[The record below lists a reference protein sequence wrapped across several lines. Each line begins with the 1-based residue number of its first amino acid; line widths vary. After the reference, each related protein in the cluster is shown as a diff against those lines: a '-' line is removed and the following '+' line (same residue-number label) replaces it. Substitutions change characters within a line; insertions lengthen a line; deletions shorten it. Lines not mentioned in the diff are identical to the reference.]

1 MKLST
6 QQTKKMMMQAGI
18 ICGLLVVPVVYAL
31 ASPHSPGG
39 DPGGAPGVPIDGG
52 ISLLVAAG
60 IGYGIK
66 KAHDRKSAAKTG
78 SSEK

>member
-1 MKLST
+1 MKLLT
-6 QQTKKMMMQAGI
+6 QQTKKMMMQACI
-18 ICGLLVVPVVYAL
+18 IYGLLVVPVVYAL

-66 KAHDRKSAAKTG
+66 KAHDRKSNKKDEDN
-78 SSEK
+78 EK